1 MKCLSTFAL
10 QAVLLCISSSIN
22 TMYVIF
28 LKKCCIINSMHVVKV
43 CLFLNYSSMNILTD
57 FLKTLKILN
66 ITGDLPVSCT
76 YYLGY
81 VANMLSK

>member
-1 MKCLSTFAL
+1 
-10 QAVLLCISSSIN
+10 
-22 TMYVIF
+22 
-28 LKKCCIINSMHVVKV
+28 MHVVKV

-66 ITGDLPVSCT
+66 ITGNLPVSCT